1 MPLPPANLG
10 SVGPDSDLADL
21 AMVDA
26 VPVVPAAPQHDS
38 TVQTKL
44 DPLITRFIRSF
55 HVLLRAVRLYQRNHP
70 RVNESLESAERD
82 LRVVLTQ
89 VPALSVRIEHHGLIA
104 TTRESASNTS
114 LLPDPRGEM
123 KVLAAELTAASVS
136 SLIFLSRT
144 NLGEFALLA
153 HALDAASRNF
163 ARNAAPPNWPDWIA
177 KHQIA
182 GVQINAS
189 LRRRDETV
197 LALLLAALPSAAPSE
212 EEASRDT
219 VRAALSFLPLLAAH
233 LDQAQQ
239 AAPQDAPR
247 AVRAALYQQEAGVLA
262 LLSQAAQQDPP
273 LEGDSP
279 PPYLARLADALA
291 IEFVRAEYAAGR
303 LRAGDVRSTLAG
315 MEETSGNDAARD
327 ARTEMRVERFWAILP
342 ARIIGEVLS
351 GPDAWCLPVPVL
363 RRYIEPLLIA
373 AERKRAEAAGKQAR
387 RTVMQFVGCLQ
398 HDRESVR
405 RTVAAGLVELADL
418 LPRLW
423 PHPETAGLEPAILA
437 ALARERSPA
446 PYVLLAS
453 SVEILARMALER
465 RCYGELEKILC
476 DLDDLS
482 KSGSEAVQPLAN
494 RLMGPQ
500 FFLPLL
506 DAALANRSLDPSL
519 PRILMRDPVRL
530 LDRLAVLLNAP
541 DGAALLPAMARL
553 IRATDQPVLRALETD
568 LSSNRRQR
576 IATAIKLLA
585 ASSPERLAAALPLT
599 LPGWEWNLQDL
610 AVTELSRQCPPLLRP
625 RLAQAFFDVLNTAH
639 LHVMPALIDF
649 IAMARE
655 ESAIPR
661 LVELAAGLTSGNVDI
676 FVRIKAVEALGRLRA
691 TSALPELHDL
701 ATNRNGLTYVHP
713 PGLRSA
719 AEEALAM
726 LEGRSGGNPLQGPGP
741 DAEKSPFSRARRY
754 QRVAL
759 SSPMPASIDGADTGR
774 VRVRAIALGGALL
787 ETGSRLSVGDS
798 MRIEIHAGLGRIRST
813 AVVRNENPEGYGV
826 EFVHMDQ
833 EDHDK
838 LRRRLVKL
846 LQ

>member
-10 SVGPDSDLADL
+10 SDAPDSDLSDL
-21 AMVDA
+21 TMVDA
-26 VPVVPAAPQHDS
+26 VPVVPAAPQRDS
-38 TVQTKL
+38 RVQTKL
-44 DPLITRFIRSF
+44 DPLVTRFIRSF

-70 RVNESLESAERD
+70 RVNESLESAEGD
-82 LRVVLTQ
+82 LRAVLTQ

-114 LLPDPRGEM
+114 LLADPRGEM
-123 KVLAAELTAASVS
+123 KVLAAELTAAGVS

-144 NLGEFALLA
+144 NLGEFSLLA

-163 ARNAAPPNWPDWIA
+163 ARNAAPPDWPDWIA

-189 LRRRDETV
+189 LQRRDETV
-197 LALLLAALPSAAPSE
+197 LALLMAALPSAAPSE

-219 VRAALSFLPLLAAH
+219 VRTALSFLPLLAAH

-247 AVRAALYQQEAGVLA
+247 AVRAALSQQETKMLA

-279 PPYLARLADALA
+279 SPYLARLADALA
-291 IEFVRAEYAAGR
+291 IEFVRVEYVAGR
-303 LRAGDVRSTLAG
+303 LRAGDVHATLAG
-315 MEETSGNDAARD
+315 MEETSGNDGGRD

-351 GPDAWCLPVPVL
+351 GPDAWCLPVSVL
-363 RRYIEPLLIA
+363 RRYLEPLLIA

-387 RTVMQFVGCLQ
+387 RAVMRFVGCLQ

-423 PHPETAGLEPAILA
+423 PHPETAGLEPAILS
-437 ALARERSPA
+437 ALACERSPA

-453 SVEILARMALER
+453 SIEILARMALER

-482 KSGSEAVQPLAN
+482 KSGSETVQPLAN
-494 RLMGPQ
+494 RLTGPQ

-530 LDRLAVLLNAP
+530 LDRLTVLLNAP
-541 DGAALLPAMARL
+541 DGATFLPAMARL
-553 IRATDQPVLRALETD
+553 IRATGQPVLRALETD

-585 ASSPERLAAALPLT
+585 ASSPERLAAALPRT

-610 AVTELSRQCPPLLRP
+610 AVTELTRQCSPPLRP
-625 RLAQAFFDVLNTAH
+625 RLAQAFFDVLSTAH

-691 TSALPELHDL
+691 TSALPQLHDL
-701 ATNRNGLTYVHP
+701 ATTRDGLTYAHP

-719 AEEALAM
+719 AEEALAL
-726 LEGRSGGNPLQGPGP
+726 LEGRTGGNSLQGPGP